1 MQKSYPDSE
10 RSDFTFAFTPGIFY
24 AFLVSTMRLNL
35 PRPQQ
40 NPRMRSFLNEIN
52 TQHMQSTVSRPTANA
67 NRTFPTPV
75 TSH

>member
-10 RSDFTFAFTPGIFY
+10 RSDFNFAFTPGIFNV
-24 AFLVSTMRLNL
+24 FLVSTMRLNL

-40 NPRMRSFLNEIN
+40 KPCIRSFLHEIN

-67 NRTFPTPV
+67 NQTFPTPV